1 MATIRIQLSANELAS
16 IESALSPRVSDT
28 SDVKLLIKIQRALVS
43 AGGKISNNSTRVSNI
58 GIRGS
63 SMTVDSILA
72 KMVSDEPITD
82 EERNFYK
89 QQTGQ
94 EI

>member
-1 MATIRIQLSANELAS
+1 MATVRIQLSANELAI
-16 IESALSPRVSDT
+16 IESALAPRVSDT
-28 SDVKLLIKIQRALVS
+28 DDIKLLIKIQRALVS
-43 AGGKISNNSTRVSNI
+43 AGGKISKGGIVNNTGMNL
-58 GIRGS
+58 
-63 SMTVDSILA
+63 DSILA

-82 EERNFYK
+82 EERAFYK

>member
-1 MATIRIQLSANELAS
+1 MATVRIQLSANELAS

-28 SDVKLLIKIQRALVS
+28 DDIKLLIKIQRALVS
-43 AGGKISNNSTRVSNI
+43 AGGKISKGGIINNTN
-58 GIRGS
+58 

-72 KMVSDEPITD
+72 KMVSDEPITE
-82 EERNFYK
+82 EERDFYK
-89 QQTGQ
+89 QATGQ